1 MNSSLTYSPVDV
13 GGISKSLAAL
23 FETESEDQVITR
35 ASATNVI
42 VSGATLERLARVTEL
57 VELIAPVHP
66 ARFFIPVMDPV
77 ATRMR
82 AEVAAACVRV
92 SNGSDVCSEIVRIY
106 FPANLRSA
114 VPSVVRAHMLPG
126 LSSEVFEFSWD
137 ESSQHLIKQCD
148 QLYFDAQ
155 SLPPDDLLA
164 LLDGVAHLKVPMVD
178 FNWVRLGIWREEIKR
193 TFDLPITQQSLPHL
207 VKVQIESERFSQGKY
222 DASAYTLA
230 GWIAHRLGC
239 EPVAYSRE
247 GWECKRRS
255 SGTGILIHITNP
267 VGTSG
272 GSNSDRCGITRVSL
286 FASNVAGSGTEHSSK
301 TVASLIKRDVLET
314 HIEGEEGVV
323 FKRALEKDDLME
335 VIERFFLVGDSTVN
349 YDPALKLG
357 LEMFHLTRGFAE

>member
-1 MNSSLTYSPVDV
+1 MNSSLTYSPVEV
-13 GGISKSLAAL
+13 GAISKSLAAL
-23 FETESEDQVITR
+23 FETETEDQVITR

-66 ARFFIPVMDPV
+66 ARFFIPVMDP
-77 ATRMR
+77 AASTMR

-92 SNGSDVCSEIVRIY
+92 SNGSDVCSEVVRIY
-106 FPANLRSA
+106 FPASLRSA
-114 VPSVVRAHMLPG
+114 VPSVIRAHMLPG

-137 ESSQHLIKQCD
+137 ESSQQLIKQCD

-155 SLPPDDLLA
+155 SLPPEDLLT
-164 LLDGVAHLKVPMVD
+164 LLDGVSHLKVPMVD

-193 TFDLPITQQSLPHL
+193 TFDMPITQTSLPHL
-207 VKVQIESERFSQGKY
+207 VRVRIESADFSPGKY

-230 GWIAHRLGC
+230 GWIAYRLGC
-239 EPVAYSRE
+239 ELIAYSRD

-255 SGTGILIHITNP
+255 
-267 VGTSG
+267 G
-272 GSNSDRCGITRVSL
+272 GSITFQITAPSGVDGVNNPDQSGVTRVSL
-286 FASNVAGSGTEHSSK
+286 DAMRSGSTTPENSSK
-301 TVASLIKRDVLET
+301 TVAWLVKSDVLET

-357 LEMFHLTRGFAE
+357 LEMFRLTRGFAE

>member
-1 MNSSLTYSPVDV
+1 MSSSLTYSPVEV
-13 GGISKSLAAL
+13 GAISKSLAAL
-23 FETESEDQVITR
+23 FETEGQVITR

-42 VSGATLERLARVTEL
+42 VSGATLDKLTRVTEL

-77 ATRMR
+77 ATAMR

-92 SNGSDVCSEIVRIY
+92 SNGSDVCSEIVRIF

-114 VPSVVRAHMLPG
+114 IPSVIRGHMLPG

-137 ESSQHLIKQCD
+137 ESSQQLIKQCD

-155 SLPPDDLLA
+155 SFPPDHLLA

-193 TFDLPITQQSLPHL
+193 TFDLPITQNSLPYL
-207 VKVQIESERFSQGKY
+207 SQVRIESAHFSPGKY
-222 DASAYTLA
+222 DASSYTLA

-247 GWECKRRS
+247 GWECKRRA
-255 SGTGILIHITNP
+255 GTDLTIQIVAPSEMHRKGNP
-267 VGTSG
+267 
-272 GSNSDRCGITRVSL
+272 DQCGVTRVSID
-286 FASNVAGSGTEHSSK
+286 ARTSNDDGSAHTSK
-301 TVASLIKRDVLET
+301 TVVLLVKSDVLET
-314 HIEGEEGVV
+314 RIEGEEGLV
-323 FKRALEKDDLME
+323 FKRAIEKDDLME

-349 YDPALKLG
+349 YDPSLKLG
-357 LEMFHLTRGFAE
+357 LEMFRLTRGFAE